1 MTATDTAPAPNPGA
15 GLTGSATHGPSSNS
29 LVLEVARKFGVNP
42 FKQFFEMLRLSR
54 SRNKIVPAEYFWF
67 QLYRP
72 DLTMAEKREYVG
84 EKTSFE
90 LNLRLAPPTFTNMRN
105 FLADKAGFT
114 TMVAGFGLPTTH
126 LQAAFSPNR
135 GFGTL
140 PTLRT
145 AEEIRAFLTGPARY
159 PLFGKP
165 IRGLQ
170 AQGSVMIEAVQGDAA
185 ILATG
190 ARVPLDRLCAE
201 IATNTA
207 FGYVFQDAVTPHPE
221 IAALSGSKAVS
232 TARVV
237 TVNETGVPSVLYT
250 VWKIPSATAMSDNF
264 WQAGSLLSMIDRD
277 TGEVLNMRQGGG
289 VETRWLETHPV
300 TGAQIKGITLPNWQ
314 KVIDLA
320 LAAHALVPDNGILGW
335 DIAITPEGACVI
347 ECNENTGHEFYQLAA
362 DRGVM
367 NADFLPIF
375 DRVEARNKAM
385 MQDFSAKQKAYLRS
399 KARA

>member
-185 ILATG
+185 HPG
-190 ARVPLDRLCAE
+190 HRRARAPRPALRRDRRP
-201 IATNTA
+201 
-207 FGYVFQDAVTPHPE
+207 TP
-221 IAALSGSKAVS
+221 
-232 TARVV
+232 
-237 TVNETGVPSVLYT
+237 
-250 VWKIPSATAMSDNF
+250 PSAMS
-264 WQAGSLLSMIDRD
+264 SR
-277 TGEVLNMRQGGG
+277 
-289 VETRWLETHPV
+289 TRSRR
-300 TGAQIKGITLPNWQ
+300 
-314 KVIDLA
+314 
-320 LAAHALVPDNGILGW
+320 
-335 DIAITPEGACVI
+335 TPRSRRSPA
-347 ECNENTGHEFYQLAA
+347 
-362 DRGVM
+362 RRRSR
-367 NADFLPIF
+367 P
-375 DRVEARNKAM
+375 RVWSR
-385 MQDFSAKQKAYLRS
+385 
-399 KARA
+399 